1 VTEFQRARSAEAKQL
16 REEAI
21 LEAAARLA
29 ARSGIREVT
38 LTGIAHEVGMHKS
51 AMLRYFETR
60 EQIFLRLTAAGWRD
74 WSASLRS
81 LLREMS
87 PGVPAATVA
96 RAFADTLT
104 ERPVFCDLLAQA
116 PLNLERNVSLESVR
130 TFKLATLEEV
140 EAIGAELT
148 RLSGLGEQER
158 IDVIA
163 TATSLAGALWQM
175 ATPGPLVEELY
186 RSDPRLAHAIVEIG
200 PRLTRVLTAQLT
212 GLIHIPLQ
220 IAFVDV
226 HQRTVAARPVREAE
240 ALVQAAGGE
249 VRLVDADVH
258 RVRAPVTGLAKGR
271 LHEGPPQP
279 LPPPGRGDVQFGQVA
294 LQAGAPDRPAEAE
307 HCQAIRPGSGE
318 QDERVAGVEELPDPF
333 RQRIGWRGRLVEF
346 PVKGVEQLP
355 DGGSV
360 IAVRK
365 ANVGCHESS

>member
-1 VTEFQRARSAEAKQL
+1 MQPCCANIGGVTEFQRARSAEAKQL

-21 LEAAARLA
+21 LEAAAGLG

-38 LTGIAHEVGMHKS
+38 LTDIAHEVGMHKS

-81 LLREMS
+81 LLRGMS

-104 ERPVFCDLLAQA
+104 ERPMFCDLLAQA

-140 EAIGAELT
+140 EAVGAELA
-148 RLSGLGEQER
+148 RLFGLGEQQR
-158 IDVIA
+158 VDVIA

-175 ATPGPLVEELY
+175 ATPGPLVRELY

-212 GLIHIPLQ
+212 GLIQ
-220 IAFVDV
+220 
-226 HQRTVAARPVREAE
+226 
-240 ALVQAAGGE
+240 
-249 VRLVDADVH
+249 
-258 RVRAPVTGLAKGR
+258 
-271 LHEGPPQP
+271 
-279 LPPPGRGDVQFGQVA
+279 
-294 LQAGAPDRPAEAE
+294 
-307 HCQAIRPGSGE
+307 
-318 QDERVAGVEELPDPF
+318 
-333 RQRIGWRGRLVEF
+333 
-346 PVKGVEQLP
+346 
-355 DGGSV
+355 
-360 IAVRK
+360 
-365 ANVGCHESS
+365 SS